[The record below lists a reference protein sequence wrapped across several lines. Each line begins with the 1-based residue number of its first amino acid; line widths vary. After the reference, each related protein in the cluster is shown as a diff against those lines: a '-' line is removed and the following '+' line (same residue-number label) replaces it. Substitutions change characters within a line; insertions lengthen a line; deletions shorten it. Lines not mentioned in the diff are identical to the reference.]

1 MEKKTEKGIKVL
13 LCILIALVALGFCI
27 RIYNHIWARQYAI
40 DMFAPH
46 LKILRDQSL
55 KQMKEDFG
63 IEDDEYVIYDDP
75 EDVPLNNK

>member
-1 MEKKTEKGIKVL
+1 
-13 LCILIALVALGFCI
+13 
-27 RIYNHIWARQYAI
+27 
-40 DMFAPH
+40 MFAPH